1 MIFQF
6 IINGLITGILYSL
19 MAVGFAVVYNTTHI
33 FHIASAGV
41 YTAAAYCFFY
51 VSRTLGAPFWLGA
64 LAALALAALLNT
76 LCEWVVYRPFAKR
89 NASSNTVMIASIGLL
104 TIFIN
109 VTAILFGNETKIIDN
124 SIRPVLRMGTL
135 ILSQPQIFQFVFG
148 IVALAGFAVFLQFS
162 SFGLKARAL
171 GNNRVLYDV
180 FGFDSGAT
188 RTGVFA
194 IGGLFLGAASCLSAY
209 DVGMSPH
216 TGMPI
221 LINALVAMIVGGTG
235 RYTACIAG
243 GILLGV
249 LQALVVWK
257 FAANWQ
263 PAVTF
268 LLLLIFLFLR
278 PRGLFGIKKR
288 IV

>member
-1 MIFQF
+1 MLFQF
-6 IINGLITGILYSL
+6 ILNGLITGILYSL
-19 MAVGFAVVYNTTHI
+19 VAVGFAVVYNTTHV

-41 YTAAAYCFFY
+41 YTAAAYGFFY
-51 VSRTLGAPFWLGA
+51 FSRVQGLPFWLGA
-64 LAALALAALLNT
+64 ALALAVAALVNM
-76 LCEWVVYRPFAKR
+76 LCEWLVYRPFEKR
-89 NASSNTVMIASIGLL
+89 NASPNTVMIASIGLL
-104 TIFIN
+104 IILIN
-109 VTAILFGNETKIIDN
+109 LTAMLFGNETKIIDN
-124 SIRPVLRMGTL
+124 SIQPALRMGTV
-135 ILSQPQIFQFVFG
+135 ILSRPQVLQFALG
-148 IVALAGFAVFLQFS
+148 GVALAGFALFLRFS

-171 GNNRVLYDV
+171 GNNRVLFDV
-180 FGFDSGAT
+180 FGCNSGAT

-194 IGGLFLGAASCLSAY
+194 IGGVFLGAASCLSAY

-221 LINALVAMIVGGTG
+221 LINAMVAMIIGGTG

>member
-1 MIFQF
+1 
-6 IINGLITGILYSL
+6 
-19 MAVGFAVVYNTTHI
+19 MAAGFAVVYNTTHV

-41 YTAAAYCFFY
+41 YTAAAYVFFW
-51 VSRTLGAPFWLGA
+51 VSRSLGAPLWVGA
-64 LAALALAALLNT
+64 GAALAFGAALNL
-76 LCEWVVYRPFAKR
+76 LCEIAVYRPFAKR
-89 NASSNTVMIASIGLL
+89 NAPSNTVMIASIGLL
-104 TIFIN
+104 AIIIN
-109 VTAILFGNETKIIDN
+109 VTAMLFGNETKIIDN
-124 SIRPVLRMGTL
+124 SIRPVLRMGAV
-135 ILSQPQIFQFVFG
+135 ILSQPQIVQLVSG
-148 IVALAGFAVFLQFS
+148 AVLLAAFAVFLRVS
-162 SFGLKARAL
+162 PFGLKIRAL
-171 GNNRVLYDV
+171 GNNRMLFDV
-180 FGFDSGAT
+180 SGLNSNST

-194 IGGLFLGAASCLSAY
+194 IGGVFLGAASCLSAY

-216 TGMPI
+216 TGMHI
-221 LINALVAMIVGGTG
+221 LINALVAMIVGGSG

-268 LLLLIFLFLR
+268 LLLLVFLFLR